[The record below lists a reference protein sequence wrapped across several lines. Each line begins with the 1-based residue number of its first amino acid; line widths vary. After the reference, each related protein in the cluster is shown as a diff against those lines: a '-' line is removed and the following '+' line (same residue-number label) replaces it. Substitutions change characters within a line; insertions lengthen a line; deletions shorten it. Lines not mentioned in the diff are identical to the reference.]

1 MPPCPIISSFCLCH
15 SLNNVKY
22 ATLNFFRFASLK
34 DGSLI
39 VILVFGNLILVSLAP
54 WAFDNRENSAKKGTL
69 PNSVIW
75 HLLYSSFQLLVP
87 LVTAY
92 RYYGPEVNTR
102 LAHSEAKILHEKI
115 QHKSYSDDEII
126 RILTTRSKAQL
137 LATFNYY
144 NDSFGHPF
152 NKVHTYLINL
162 CFFLLYKMIQ
172 EVTNLLFTICN
183 TYVCFCIALQLNQIM
198 QLWNE

>member
-1 MPPCPIISSFCLCH
+1 MQHLI
-15 SLNNVKY
+15 
-22 ATLNFFRFASLK
+22 FFRFASLK

-54 WAFDNRENSAKKGTL
+54 WAFDNRETVQKMGTL

-92 RYYGPEVNTR
+92 HYDGPEVNTR

-115 QHKSYSDDEII
+115 HHKSYSADEI
-126 RILTTRSKAQL
+126 Q
-137 LATFNYY
+137 NP
-144 NDSFGHPF
+144 H
-152 NKVHTYLINL
+152 H
-162 CFFLLYKMIQ
+162 
-172 EVTNLLFTICN
+172 
-183 TYVCFCIALQLNQIM
+183 
-198 QLWNE
+198 

>member
-1 MPPCPIISSFCLCH
+1 MESTSLKQTSNQIQFSFIQNLMPPCPIISSFCLCH

-92 RYYGPEVNTR
+92 HYDGPEVNTR
-102 LAHSEAKILHEKI
+102 LAHTEAKILHEKI
-115 QHKSYSDDEII
+115 HHKSYSADEI
-126 RILTTRSKAQL
+126 Q
-137 LATFNYY
+137 NP
-144 NDSFGHPF
+144 H
-152 NKVHTYLINL
+152 H
-162 CFFLLYKMIQ
+162 
-172 EVTNLLFTICN
+172 
-183 TYVCFCIALQLNQIM
+183 
-198 QLWNE
+198 